1 MKRACLY
8 QASGLMIIQACDVTL
23 TINEKII
30 SYETSMPV
38 PGTQADDNR
47 HAVFHL
53 SLNKKN
59 IIR

>member
-30 SYETSMPV
+30 SYEFKQFKTRSRIY
-38 PGTQADDNR
+38 QNR
-47 HAVFHL
+47 
-53 SLNKKN
+53 
-59 IIR
+59 